1 MKDSKNIERLERL
14 RPEYEGYRDQR
25 IRVLADIERST
36 QDLEKFRA
44 QAVEELGTSD
54 EGEIRTLIQ
63 TRFDENTRDVDDFE
77 NIMLS
82 IRNDLAQLNAET
94 QPAAEQRPATTRR
107 F

>member
-36 QDLEKFRA
+36 QDLERFRA

-54 EGEIRTLIQ
+54 ENEIRNLIQ
-63 TRFDENTRDVDDFE
+63 SRYEANTRDVDDFE
-77 NIMLS
+77 NIMAS

-94 QPAAEQRPATTRR
+94 QQPAEQARVSNRR

>member
-25 IRVLADIERST
+25 IRVMADIERST
-36 QDLEKFRA
+36 QDLERYRA

-54 EGEIRTLIQ
+54 ENEIRGLI
-63 TRFDENTRDVDDFE
+63 TARYEANTRDVDDFE
-77 NIMLS
+77 NIMAS

-94 QPAAEQRPATTRR
+94 QQPAEQARGAGRR

>member
-14 RPEYEGYRDQR
+14 RPEFEGYRDQR
-25 IRVLADIERST
+25 IRVLAEIERSS
-36 QDLEKFRA
+36 QDLERFRA

-54 EGEIRTLIQ
+54 ETEIRALIQ

-77 NIMLS
+77 AIMTS
-82 IRNDLAQLNAET
+82 IRNDLAELNAAT
-94 QPAAEQRPATTRR
+94 QPQTEQRSPSSRR